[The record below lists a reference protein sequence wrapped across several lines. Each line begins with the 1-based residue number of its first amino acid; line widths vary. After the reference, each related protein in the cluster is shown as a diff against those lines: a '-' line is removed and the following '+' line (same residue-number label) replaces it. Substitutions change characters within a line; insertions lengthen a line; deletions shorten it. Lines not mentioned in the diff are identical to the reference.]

1 MTQLTVYADTDP
13 SKVLIETREAAE
25 IADVLSD
32 LGVIFERWNASIA
45 LPDAAGQD
53 EVLKAYEADVKRI
66 MEDGGYKSVDVAR
79 VTPDHPD
86 RVALRQKFLAEH
98 THDDDEVR
106 FFVEGAGAFYLHVKG
121 KVYRLICERNDL
133 ISVPAG
139 TTHWFDTGE
148 RPHFCAIRIFTSPD
162 GWVGHFTGDDIATR
176 FPLFESAA

>member
-13 SKVLIETREAAE
+13 SKILIETREAVE
-25 IADVLSD
+25 IADILSD
-32 LGVIFERWNASIA
+32 LGVLFERWNASA
-45 LPDAAGQD
+45 VLPNAAGQE
-53 EVLKAYEADVKRI
+53 EVLKVYEADVKRI
-66 MEDGGYKSVDVAR
+66 MDAGGYKSVDVAR

-86 RVALRQKFLAEH
+86 RVTLRQKFLAEH

-106 FFVEGAGAFYLHVKG
+106 FFVEGAGAFYLHVKS
-121 KVYRLICERNDL
+121 KVYRLVCERNDL

-148 RPHFCAIRIFTSPD
+148 HPYFCAIRIFTSPE